1 MSKILRPEVQN
12 DVPASGGITDLMD
25 GLFYTFYNITS
36 DELDI
41 ICENGTDEELDAFV
55 SATNS
60 TEDTSFITLIRE
72 GIAVRN
78 KYVPYYQKENC

>member
-41 ICENGTDEELDAFV
+41 ICEKATDEELDDFV
-55 SATNS
+55 AATGGLDS
-60 TEDTSFITLIRE
+60 GATISQIHK

-78 KYVPYYQKENC
+78 KYVKYFHNC